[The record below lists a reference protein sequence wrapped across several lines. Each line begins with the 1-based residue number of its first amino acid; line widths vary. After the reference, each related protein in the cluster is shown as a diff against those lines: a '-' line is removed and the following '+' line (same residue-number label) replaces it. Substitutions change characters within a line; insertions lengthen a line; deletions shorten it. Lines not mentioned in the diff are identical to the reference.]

1 MGFIGQSPQTRGS
14 DESMALSDSI
24 YKTTNWS
31 DIDRELSEIKLP
43 RITRTLDKTERQI
56 LDDVLKHEPTTI
68 TAVAGRIGASESTV
82 SRQSAKLAGLR
93 GVEITPDGRKKQI
106 ALALSGRVLL
116 KCATFLTDARSND

>member
-1 MGFIGQSPQTRGS
+1 
-14 DESMALSDSI
+14 MALSDSI

-93 GVEITPDGRKKQI
+93 GVEITPDGRKKQP
-106 ALALSGRVLL
+106 
-116 KCATFLTDARSND
+116 F